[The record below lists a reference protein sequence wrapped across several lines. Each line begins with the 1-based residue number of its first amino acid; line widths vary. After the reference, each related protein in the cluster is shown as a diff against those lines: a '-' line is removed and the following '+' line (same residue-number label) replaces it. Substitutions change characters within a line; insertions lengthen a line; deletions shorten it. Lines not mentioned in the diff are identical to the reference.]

1 MDFHIWIS
9 ASSMLDSR
17 LYIIYIANY
26 ILLLGRPLLFQK
38 HFCLF
43 FQKWIFS
50 TCSASTIFGNMES
63 ALLGV
68 QIIADNFLH
77 ASQNQSYL

>member
-1 MDFHIWIS
+1 MDFHIRIS

-43 FQKWIFS
+43 FQKFFKTCFS
-50 TCSASTIFGNMES
+50 CKMLAYEFGVLASKRRP
-63 ALLGV
+63 
-68 QIIADNFLH
+68 
-77 ASQNQSYL
+77 

>member
-1 MDFHIWIS
+1 MDFHISIS

-38 HFCLF
+38 YFYLF
-43 FQKWIFS
+43 FQKRIFS
-50 TCSASTIFGNMES
+50 TCSALTIFGNMES
-63 ALLGV
+63 ASLGL
-68 QIIADNFLH
+68 QIIADNFLR